1 VNDIQTK
8 GNSKRWE
15 DEMTKTIRPLS
26 IQSLLVVTVLSV
38 IASVGTSAAG
48 KRAQG
53 PVPPDRGSQ
62 NYEQW
67 LTREVGHQ
75 LVQVPWLSVFDN
87 LQYSV
92 KGSEVTLSGQVW
104 QPVTKD
110 DAETAVK
117 GIEGVTKVNNNIEV
131 LPLSPFDDEIRRAE
145 YRAIY
150 SAPELQRYAMGVL
163 PSIHI
168 IVKGGHV
175 TLVGTV
181 DNEMDKNV
189 AEIRAKSVPNVFS
202 VDDQLQVRP
211 TRASTQSRK

>member
-1 VNDIQTK
+1 
-8 GNSKRWE
+8 
-15 DEMTKTIRPLS
+15 MTTTNRPLS
-26 IQSLLVVTVLSV
+26 IRSILIVTVLSV
-38 IASVGTSAAG
+38 ITSVGTFAAG
-48 KRAQG
+48 RNTQG
-53 PVPPDRGSQ
+53 AAPPERGSQ

-92 KGSEVTLSGQVW
+92 TGSEVTLSGQVW

-110 DAETAVK
+110 DAQTAVK

-145 YRAIY
+145 YRAVY
-150 SAPELQRYAMGVL
+150 GAPELQRYAMGVL

-189 AEIRAKSVPNVFS
+189 ALIRAKSVPNVFS

-211 TRASTQSRK
+211 ARASVQSKN

>member
-1 VNDIQTK
+1 
-8 GNSKRWE
+8 
-15 DEMTKTIRPLS
+15 MTTTNRPLS
-26 IQSLLVVTVLSV
+26 IQSILIVTVLGV
-38 IASVGTSAAG
+38 VASVGTFAAS
-48 KRAQG
+48 RSAQG
-53 PVPPDRGSQ
+53 AAPPERGSQ

-92 KGSEVTLSGQVW
+92 TGSEVTLSGQVW

-110 DAETAVK
+110 DAQTAVK

-145 YRAIY
+145 YRAVY
-150 SAPELQRYAMGVL
+150 GAPELQRYAMGVL

-189 AEIRAKSVPNVFS
+189 ALIRAKSVPNVFS

-211 TRASTQSRK
+211 ARASVQSKN

>member
-1 VNDIQTK
+1 
-8 GNSKRWE
+8 
-15 DEMTKTIRPLS
+15 MTTTIRPLS
-26 IQSLLVVTVLSV
+26 VQSILVVTTVLSV
-38 IASVGTSAAG
+38 IASANTFAAG
-48 KRAQG
+48 RNGQG
-53 PVPPDRGSQ
+53 AAPPVRGSQ

-92 KGSEVTLSGQVW
+92 TGSEVTLSGQVW

-110 DAETAVK
+110 DAQTAVK

-145 YRAIY
+145 YRAVY
-150 SAPELQRYAMGVL
+150 GAPELQRYAMGVL

-189 AEIRAKSVPNVFS
+189 ALIRAKSVPNVFS

-211 TRASTQSRK
+211 ARASVQSKN

>member
-48 KRAQG
+48 KRTQG
-53 PVPPDRGSQ
+53 PVPPDRSSQ

-150 SAPELQRYAMGVL
+150 GAPELQRYAMGVL

-211 TRASTQSRK
+211 TRASVQGGK

>member
-1 VNDIQTK
+1 
-8 GNSKRWE
+8 
-15 DEMTKTIRPLS
+15 MTKTIRPLS

-48 KRAQG
+48 KRTQG
-53 PVPPDRGSQ
+53 PVPPDRSSQ

-75 LVQVPWLSVFDN
+75 LVQVPWVSVFDN

-150 SAPELQRYAMGVL
+150 GAPELQRYAMGVL

-211 TRASTQSRK
+211 TRASVQSRK

>member
-1 VNDIQTK
+1 
-8 GNSKRWE
+8 
-15 DEMTKTIRPLS
+15 MTTTNRPLS
-26 IQSLLVVTVLSV
+26 IHSILIVTVLSV
-38 IASVGTSAAG
+38 VASVGMFAAG
-48 KRAQG
+48 RSTQG
-53 PVPPDRGSQ
+53 AAPPERGSQ

-92 KGSEVTLSGQVW
+92 TGSEVTLSGQVW

-110 DAETAVK
+110 DAQTAVK

-145 YRAIY
+145 YRAVY
-150 SAPELQRYAMGVL
+150 GAPELQRYAMGVL

-189 AEIRAKSVPNVFS
+189 ALIRAKSVPNVFS

-211 TRASTQSRK
+211 ARASVQSKN

>member
-1 VNDIQTK
+1 MPT
-8 GNSKRWE
+8 R
-15 DEMTKTIRPLS
+15 IRLLS
-26 IQSLLVVTVLSV
+26 IRTLLVVSIFCV
-38 IASVGTSAAG
+38 IASTGTFARAAG
-48 KRAQG
+48 AQG
-53 PVPPDRGSQ
+53 AAPPDRGTQ
-62 NYEQW
+62 NYEKW

-75 LVQVPWLSVFDN
+75 LIQVPWLSVFDN

-92 KGSEVTLSGQVW
+92 KGSEITLSGQVW
-104 QPVTKD
+104 QPVTKQ

-131 LPLSPFDDEIRRAE
+131 LPLSPMDDQTRRAE

-150 SAPELQRYAMGVL
+150 GAPELQRYAMGVL

-168 IVKGGHV
+168 IVKNGHV

-189 AEIRAKSVPNVFS
+189 AAIRAKSVPNVFS
-202 VDDQLQVRP
+202 VEDQLQVQP
-211 TRASTQSRK
+211 TRSAAQFKR

>member
-48 KRAQG
+48 KRTQG
-53 PVPPDRGSQ
+53 PVPPDRSSQ

-110 DAETAVK
+110 DAQTAVK

-150 SAPELQRYAMGVL
+150 GAPELQRYAMGVL

-189 AEIRAKSVPNVFS
+189 ALIRAKSVPNVFS

-211 TRASTQSRK
+211 TRASVESKK

>member
-1 VNDIQTK
+1 
-8 GNSKRWE
+8 
-15 DEMTKTIRPLS
+15 MTKTIRRLS
-26 IQSLLVVTVLSV
+26 MQFILLVSVMSV

-150 SAPELQRYAMGVL
+150 GAPELQRYAMGVL

-211 TRASTQSRK
+211 TRASVQSRK

>member
-1 VNDIQTK
+1 
-8 GNSKRWE
+8 
-15 DEMTKTIRPLS
+15 MTTTIRPLS
-26 IQSLLVVTVLSV
+26 IQSILVVTVLSV
-38 IASVGTSAAG
+38 IASMGTSAAG
-48 KRAQG
+48 KKAQG

-117 GIEGVTKVNNNIEV
+117 GIEGVTKVNNNVEV
-131 LPLSPFDDEIRRAE
+131 LPLSPMDDQIRRAE

-150 SAPELQRYAMGVL
+150 GASELQRYAMGVL

-211 TRASTQSRK
+211 TRASNQSRK

>member
-1 VNDIQTK
+1 MP
-8 GNSKRWE
+8 KRF
-15 DEMTKTIRPLS
+15 RALS
-26 IQSLLVVTVLSV
+26 IRSLLVVTAFYV
-38 IASVGTSAAG
+38 IASAGTLTWAKAP
-48 KRAQG
+48 QG

-62 NYEQW
+62 SYERW

-75 LVQVPWLSVFDN
+75 LIQVPWLSVFDN

-92 KGSEVTLSGQVW
+92 HGSEVTLSGQVW

-110 DAETAVK
+110 DAQTAVK

-131 LPLSPFDDEIRRAE
+131 LPLSPMDDQSRRAE

-150 SAPELQRYAMGVL
+150 GAPELQRYAMGVL

-168 IVKGGHV
+168 IVKNGHV

-202 VDDQLQVRP
+202 VEDELQVRSAR
-211 TRASTQSRK
+211 TATESKR

>member
-1 VNDIQTK
+1 
-8 GNSKRWE
+8 
-15 DEMTKTIRPLS
+15 MTTTIRSLS
-26 IQSLLVVTVLSV
+26 IQSILVVTVLSV
-38 IASVGTSAAG
+38 IASMGTFAAS
-48 KRAQG
+48 RSAQG
-53 PVPPDRGSQ
+53 AAPPERGSQ
-62 NYEQW
+62 NYERW

-131 LPLSPFDDEIRRAE
+131 LPLSPFDDGIRRAE

-150 SAPELQRYAMGVL
+150 GAPELQRYAMGVL

-202 VDDQLQVRP
+202 VDDELQVRP
-211 TRASTQSRK
+211 TRASVQSKN

>member
-1 VNDIQTK
+1 
-8 GNSKRWE
+8 
-15 DEMTKTIRPLS
+15 MTTTNRPLS
-26 IQSLLVVTVLSV
+26 IQSILVVTVLSV
-38 IASVGTSAAG
+38 IASVGTFASG
-48 KRAQG
+48 KSAQG
-53 PVPPDRGSQ
+53 AAPPERGSQ

-92 KGSEVTLSGQVW
+92 TGSEVTLSGQVW

-110 DAETAVK
+110 DAQTAVK

-145 YRAIY
+145 YRAVY
-150 SAPELQRYAMGVL
+150 GAPELQRYAMGVL

-189 AEIRAKSVPNVFS
+189 ALIRAKSVPNVFS

-211 TRASTQSRK
+211 ARASVQSKN

>member
-1 VNDIQTK
+1 
-8 GNSKRWE
+8 
-15 DEMTKTIRPLS
+15 MTKTIRPLS

-48 KRAQG
+48 KRTQG
-53 PVPPDRGSQ
+53 PVPPDRSSQ

-75 LVQVPWLSVFDN
+75 LVQVPWVSVFDN

-131 LPLSPFDDEIRRAE
+131 LPLSPMDDQIRRAE

-150 SAPELQRYAMGVL
+150 GARELQRYAMGIL

-211 TRASTQSRK
+211 TRASVQSRK